1 MDDSKDS
8 FIKEK
13 FSVLLAKAQMS
24 RKLKASGEK
33 EVDIFKWNIDKNVA

>member
-1 MDDSKDS
+1 MDGSKDS

-13 FSVLLAKAQMS
+13 FSLWWAKTQMS

-33 EVDIFKWNIDKNVA
+33 EVDIFK